1 MSRLLP
7 SSTQLGTV
15 SLQVANLDRSVAW
28 YRDVL
33 GAFVIERDA
42 QTAHLGSY
50 FDKTPLLTLT
60 EHVGAEAMPHRGRLG
75 LFHVAWLMPSR
86 AALGQFVAH
95 LAAFPDRVGTANHLV
110 SEALYLN
117 DPDGLGVE
125 VYADRPR
132 ASWTF
137 SKGEVQMAS
146 LSLDLKDLVA
156 AGGGHMYTGLPEGTR
171 IGHVHLHVGN
181 LEASTLFYR
190 DVIGFGVTQSSY
202 PGAHF
207 LGAGDYHHHLGT
219 NVWAGEW
226 AKPPASGDAR
236 LLHWTVL
243 VPTIEDVQAVA
254 ARAQQN
260 GVEAA
265 ATNDNALT
273 LDDPWGTRVVV
284 RVA

>member
-1 MSRLLP
+1 MSHLLP
-7 SSTQLGTV
+7 DDTQLGMV

-33 GAFVIERDA
+33 GAFVLERDKQSA
-42 QTAHLGSY
+42 QLGSY
-50 FDKTPLLTLT
+50 FDKVPLLMLT
-60 EHVGAEAMPHRGRLG
+60 ERVGAEPMPQRGRLG
-75 LFHVAWLMPSR
+75 LFHVAWLMPNR

-110 SEALYLN
+110 SEALYLT

-125 VYADRPR
+125 VYVDRPR
-132 ASWTF
+132 DQWTWAG
-137 SKGEVQMAS
+137 GEVQMAS
-146 LSLDLKDLVA
+146 LPLDLKELVTV
-156 AGGGHMYTGLPEGTR
+156 GGGQMYTGLPEGVR

-181 LEASTLFYR
+181 LAESTAFYR
-190 DVIGFGVTQSSY
+190 DVIGFSLTQSSY

-207 LGAGDYHHHLGT
+207 LAAGGYHHHLGT
-219 NVWAGEW
+219 NVWAGDW
-226 AKPPASGDAR
+226 AKPPAPADAR

-243 VPTIEDVQAVA
+243 VPALDDVHAVA
-254 ARAQQN
+254 ARAQQH
-260 GVEAA
+260 GVHGVL
-265 ATNDNALT
+265 TNDNAFT